1 MFGIGVIFKL
11 IFITQEINR
20 KFQLLVIEGR

>member
-1 MFGIGVIFKL
+1 MYAIGVIFKL
-11 IFITQEINR
+11 LFITQEINR